1 MIARTRK
8 VQLTIEELG
17 TLLTGYTDN
26 GKVDTIPEIIDA
38 FESGSD
44 PIDMQPLTNIEIE
57 NIINSSV
64 DFD

>member
-8 VQLTIEELG
+8 VQLTIEELD

>member
-8 VQLTIEELG
+8 VQLTIEELD

-57 NIINSSV
+57 NIINNSL
-64 DFD
+64 DF